1 MHFLVTKIEFDF
13 DEYGDGNPEWQ
24 LSQEEKDFIT
34 DNALGIWSVDDEEE
48 LVDSISDKTG
58 WCIRSIDYQPNAP
71 HSLTSFLQETQM
83 RHLIPL
89 TPDQLS
95 IVEASLQ
102 SSLKYADSEYIEL
115 VDEIIKEI
123 KENTRFGGNL

>member
-1 MHFLVTKIEFDF
+1 
-13 DEYGDGNPEWQ
+13 
-24 LSQEEKDFIT
+24 
-34 DNALGIWSVDDEEE
+34 
-48 LVDSISDKTG
+48 
-58 WCIRSIDYQPNAP
+58 
-71 HSLTSFLQETQM
+71 M

-123 KENTRFGGNL
+123 KEGDIELTDNDDNFIDINNTGG

>member
-1 MHFLVTKIEFDF
+1 
-13 DEYGDGNPEWQ
+13 
-24 LSQEEKDFIT
+24 
-34 DNALGIWSVDDEEE
+34 
-48 LVDSISDKTG
+48 
-58 WCIRSIDYQPNAP
+58 
-71 HSLTSFLQETQM
+71 M

-102 SSLKYADSEYIEL
+102 SSLKYADSEYIGL
-115 VDEIIKEI
+115 VDEIMKEI

>member
-1 MHFLVTKIEFDF
+1 
-13 DEYGDGNPEWQ
+13 
-24 LSQEEKDFIT
+24 
-34 DNALGIWSVDDEEE
+34 
-48 LVDSISDKTG
+48 
-58 WCIRSIDYQPNAP
+58 
-71 HSLTSFLQETQM
+71 M

-102 SSLKYADSEYIEL
+102 SSLKYADSEYIES